1 MASPTDRA
9 PSLELPPQR
18 KATKLGRSLSYISSA
33 LSTNS
38 RSPKTMMSGTPKPTK
53 TKLTPFER
61 FVQLG
66 RKNTD
71 GSVTFPPPHWS
82 QPGDAGSSTAATN
95 ASAPSHELSTD
106 SRVATDIPLRAG
118 SPETILIDR
127 EDLVATPTATTK
139 EQDVAQGTE
148 DDGADESADA
158 EPAPEPSYLARKIQ
172 ALLATLP
179 AASPSQ
185 PQTPISENAPP
196 ANPEADPSHPS
207 RLPLPA
213 WIADSRLVSYLTS
226 PQVMNGSSANG
237 RPSVWELLDKLKST
251 TGMSKSSSSTY
262 TDKGKG
268 PAAQPP
274 SDGEGADGDD
284 RASVMLYAPLVPDDT
299 SEVEVA
305 RSEVI
310 SMFSDQTTIH
320 EHEPEP
326 ESKEEMTL
334 RERLAS
340 MWPSDGMRIGGHRL
354 PAEHPRETR
363 IWVPSK
369 EKISLEIRW
378 WGYRMYAHLDFQG
391 SLSIDAHRAIVTC
404 RLPCWVCSTTS
415 AWRTRSA
422 QLC

>member
-1 MASPTDRA
+1 MP
-9 PSLELPPQR
+9 
-18 KATKLGRSLSYISSA
+18 
-33 LSTNS
+33 
-38 RSPKTMMSGTPKPTK
+38 GTLKPAK

-66 RKNTD
+66 RKHTD
-71 GSVTFPPPHWS
+71 DGVTFPPPHWS
-82 QPGDAGSSTAATN
+82 QAADGNVEPSSCAAIN
-95 ASAPSHELSTD
+95 ATTRPPAHEVAP
-106 SRVATDIPLRAG
+106 DIPPRSG

-127 EDLVATPTATTK
+127 EDLAPTPTATPH
-139 EQDVAQGTE
+139 EQDDARSAEG
-148 DDGADESADA
+148 DSADERGDT

-179 AASPSQ
+179 TASPSQ
-185 PQTPISENAPP
+185 PQTPVADTTSTAS
-196 ANPEADPSHPS
+196 PEVDPSHPP

-237 RPSVWELLDKLKST
+237 RPSVWDLLDRLKSS
-251 TGMSKSSSSTY
+251 TGISTPSSSTSA
-262 TDKGKG
+262 DKGKG
-268 PAAQPP
+268 PAAQPA
-274 SDGEGADGDD
+274 SGGERADGDN

-320 EHEPEP
+320 EHESE
-326 ESKEEMTL
+326 EEAHEEMTL

-340 MWPSDGMRIGGHRL
+340 MWPSEGVRIGGHRL

-363 IWVPSK
+363 IWVPSR

-378 WGYRMYAHLDFQG
+378 WGYRMYAH
-391 SLSIDAHRAIVTC
+391 SR
-404 RLPCWVCSTTS
+404 
-415 AWRTRSA
+415 RTNYDR
-422 QLC
+422 